1 MRYEQQ
7 KTSTSVSAVATRALE
22 EVRRI
27 VLDVVSEKN
36 VRVYLFGSWA
46 RGEATRLSDI
56 DVAIDPQTTLARG
69 TLAKLRERLE
79 ESHVPYH
86 VDVVDLTRTSPEF
99 RQRVMTEGVLW
110 SD

>member
-1 MRYEQQ
+1 MRHQQ
-7 KTSTSVSAVATRALE
+7 RETAGSVVASKSLE

-27 VLDVVSEKN
+27 VLDVLSEKD
-36 VRVYLFGSWA
+36 VKVYLCGSWA

-56 DVAIDPQTTLARG
+56 DVAIDPHVTLPRG
-69 TLAKLRERLE
+69 TLARLRERLE

-99 RQRVMTEGVLW
+99 RQRVLTEGVLW